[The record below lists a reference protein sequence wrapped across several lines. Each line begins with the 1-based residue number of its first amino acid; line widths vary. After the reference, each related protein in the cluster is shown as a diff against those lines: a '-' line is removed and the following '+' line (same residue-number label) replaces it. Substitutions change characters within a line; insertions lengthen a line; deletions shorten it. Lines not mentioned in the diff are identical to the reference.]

1 MLKDDRIKFLKMAVS
16 CLRKEG
22 DERPIFSLR
31 VPTKEEIE
39 IIKNSLESE
48 DVDENL
54 LKKFFPMAYEG
65 VSKYGFFEYFFIIHN
80 KTIGMLERY
89 TKNGLVEWCLAY
101 PSKIVDKKESKW
113 VVERPDG
120 KRITADSEAYPG
132 IIVEKN
138 LKIGDLVILHRDK
151 IHIVLDKK
159 EFEKAMEFYNEFKK

>member
-1 MLKDDRIKFLKMAVS
+1 MAVS